1 METTWEFH
9 LWLDIYT
16 HLRRIYFFR
25 PPTQSAKIP
34 THNGPQPQPTL
45 SMSRFFRFRLKVC
58 QWALPNVRTEKKK
71 KNPQIMRMFFPS
83 ICWEFVCLQWLQ
95 LTQLTNGY
103 GNVPSFGN
111 SATHVEFIGILRRA
125 SPPRRVKKFTRQV
138 GVKNVDNQ
146 NFSVTFWMVVSKLV
160 ENIPY
165 LQSFWFPGCQVENI
179 LVFLVAGTG

>member
-1 METTWEFH
+1 MWKQHESFISDLTSILTLEG
-9 LWLDIYT
+9 YT
-16 HLRRIYFFR
+16 SSD
-25 PPTQSAKIP
+25 PQPKSAKIP

-71 KNPQIMRMFFPS
+71 KTQIMRMFFPS

-111 SATHVEFIGILRRA
+111 SGTHVEFIGILRRA

-138 GVKNVDNQ
+138 WVKKLTIRIFLWPFGWWWANWWKIFPIFRVFGSQ
-146 NFSVTFWMVVSKLV
+146 AVKLRTFW
-160 ENIPY
+160 
-165 LQSFWFPGCQVENI
+165 
-179 LVFLVAGTG
+179 